1 MLHSSPIFILK
12 TIATKKFNSR
22 GEKVQT
28 IGKLCENV
36 LIKLSD
42 IFDDDVDDEPKR
54 VWELASEA
62 RKKF

>member
-1 MLHSSPIFILK
+1 M
-12 TIATKKFNSR
+12 KKFSSQ

-36 LIKLSD
+36 LNKLSD
-42 IFDDDVDDEPKR
+42 IFDDHVDDEQKR